1 MRSTLIN
8 THPTKP
14 PMAQEDKSEEY
25 MLMGIQTFPFAIIF
39 VLLFGFAV
47 NIRIL
52 LSIPFVL
59 IGYTAF
65 VLPILDLAGMHKLNT
80 TGAIVYALL
89 ITLYITLVAVLLE
102 YYNAQW
108 RIVLYTALGMVS
120 VLGASGYA
128 YIRLTKDTSPICHQA
143 N

>member
-1 MRSTLIN
+1 MT
-8 THPTKP
+8 
-14 PMAQEDKSEEY
+14 QGDKSEEY
-25 MLMGIQTFPFAIIF
+25 MLMGIQTFPFAILF
-39 VLLFGFAV
+39 VLVFGFAV

-59 IGYTAF
+59 IGYAAF

-80 TGAIVYALL
+80 IGAIVYALL

-102 YYNAQW
+102 YFNVQW

-120 VLGASGYA
+120 VLGASGYT
-128 YIRLTKDTSPICHQA
+128 YIRLAKDTPPICHQA

>member
-1 MRSTLIN
+1 LRSTLIN

-14 PMAQEDKSEEY
+14 PVPQEDKSEEY
-25 MLMGIQTFPFAIIF
+25 MLTGIQTFPFAIIF
-39 VLLFGFAV
+39 VLLFGFVV

-65 VLPILDLAGMHKLNT
+65 VLPILDLVGMHKLNT
-80 TGAIVYALL
+80 IGAIVYALL
-89 ITLYITLVAVLLE
+89 TALYITLVAVLLE
-102 YYNAQW
+102 YYNVQW
-108 RIVLYTALGMVS
+108 IVLYTALGMVS
-120 VLGASGYA
+120 VLGASGYT
-128 YIRLTKDTSPICHQA
+128 YIQLTKDTPPICHQA

>member
-1 MRSTLIN
+1 
-8 THPTKP
+8 
-14 PMAQEDKSEEY
+14 
-25 MLMGIQTFPFAIIF
+25 MLMGIQTFPFAILF
-39 VLLFGFAV
+39 VLVFGFAV

-59 IGYTAF
+59 IGYAAF

-80 TGAIVYALL
+80 IGAIVYALL

-102 YYNAQW
+102 YFNVQW

-120 VLGASGYA
+120 VLGASGYT
-128 YIRLTKDTSPICHQA
+128 YIRLAKDTPPICHQA

>member
-1 MRSTLIN
+1 
-8 THPTKP
+8 
-14 PMAQEDKSEEY
+14 
-25 MLMGIQTFPFAIIF
+25 MGIQTFPFTIIL
-39 VLLFGFAV
+39 VLLLGFIAYAY
-47 NIRIL
+47 NPQLGARLL
-52 LSIPFVL
+52 LSIPFILV
-59 IGYTAF
+59 GYGII

-80 TGAIVYALL
+80 IGAIVYALL

-108 RIVLYTALGMVS
+108 IVLYTALGMASIIV
-120 VLGASGYA
+120 ASGYT